1 MNTIYIDFDNTIVEN
16 NKKIIE
22 LLNKEYGLSKTES
35 DLIDYNYNS
44 IAPITRQEKVALFQ
58 SDEFFDCLEFKD
70 GFLDFFNK
78 YSEKMNFVV
87 VTKGT
92 PINLEKKISWLKKN
106 LPKKIDFI
114 GMPNSLSKKR
124 VNMRDGIQID
134 DTTIELDTDAQIKIL
149 YKSDNNFDWQQGY
162 DNSDIIVVNTW
173 KEIDDVISFYL
184 KYDYKTL
191 NRKEGK

>member
-1 MNTIYIDFDNTIVEN
+1 MNTIYIDFDNTIVES

-70 GFLDFFNK
+70 VFLDFFNK

-92 PINLEKKISWLKKN
+92 SINLEKKISWLKKN

-124 VNMRDGIQID
+124 INMRDGIQID

>member
-1 MNTIYIDFDNTIVEN
+1 MNTIYIDFDNTIVES

-22 LLNKEYGLSKTES
+22 LLNKKYGLSKIES
-35 DLIDYNYNS
+35 DLTDYNYNS

-58 SDEFFDCLEFKD
+58 SDEFFDCLELKD

-162 DNSDIIVVNTW
+162 DNSNIIVVNTW

>member
-1 MNTIYIDFDNTIVEN
+1 
-16 NKKIIE
+16 
-22 LLNKEYGLSKTES
+22 
-35 DLIDYNYNS
+35 
-44 IAPITRQEKVALFQ
+44 
-58 SDEFFDCLEFKD
+58 
-70 GFLDFFNK
+70 
-78 YSEKMNFVV
+78 MNFVV

-106 LPKKIDFI
+106 LPKKVDFI
-114 GMPNSLSKKR
+114 GMPNNLSKKR

-162 DNSDIIVVNTW
+162 DNSDIMVVNTW